1 MRRLLASLG
10 LCALLAACSGAADG
24 VTTTTTTA
32 PPVTATSQVIVPT
45 TTTTTAPP
53 ETTTTASPPET
64 TTTEGDPLAPEASGC
79 TPGTDI
85 LPDGKWYGGVRVF
98 DEEGISFDL
107 ACLYF
112 GEAAEAAAAEDGEEP
127 PPNDYYVR
135 NENEQVRM
143 LSVAPDTPVTWYTSG
158 DPNDEE
164 TGTFTQWVEWLSTQ
178 ESYYGIF
185 VTVEDGN
192 VTEIAEWWTP

>member
-1 MRRLLASLG
+1 MKRLFASVTI
-10 LCALLAACSGAADG
+10 AVSLAACAGGDAAD
-24 VTTTTTTA
+24 TTTTSDFSDTTTSQSIETTTTTTIPPETTTTTA
-32 PPVTATSQVIVPT
+32 PPT
-45 TTTTTAPP
+45 
-53 ETTTTASPPET
+53 T

-85 LPDGKWYGGVRVF
+85 LPDGEWYGGVRAF
-98 DEEGISFDL
+98 DEQGISFDL
-107 ACLYF
+107 ACLFF
-112 GEAAEAAAAEDGEEP
+112 GAAAEAAAAEDGEESP
-127 PPNDYYVR
+127 PPNNYYIR
-135 NENEQVRM
+135 NDNEDVRM
-143 LSVAPDTPVTWYTSG
+143 LTVPPDTPVAWYTSG

-164 TGTFTQWVEWLSTQ
+164 NGTFTGWIEWLSTQ